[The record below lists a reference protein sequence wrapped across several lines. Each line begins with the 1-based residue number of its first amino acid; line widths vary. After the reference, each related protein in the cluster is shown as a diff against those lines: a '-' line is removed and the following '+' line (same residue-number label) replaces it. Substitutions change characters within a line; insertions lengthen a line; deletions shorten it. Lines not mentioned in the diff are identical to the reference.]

1 MGITGTM
8 NFGSAEPPR
17 NFDGLDGWFAALTRP
32 SALTELGVL
41 LVCVMLAWLV
51 ARLASRARR
60 LTGDSSILF
69 GRRIVDGVLFP
80 LLLLS
85 FAYVGQTLLLR
96 VFPLAVFKVAIPV
109 LVALALIRLGVKVL
123 QVAFKNA
130 PLVRALERSISWLV
144 WIAMVLWVSGLLGV
158 ILDELDEI
166 KWRVGGSLIS
176 VRTLLEGV
184 VTASVVLLI
193 SLWISG
199 TAMAAG
205 PGLAAMPRAAFA
217 IS

>member
-1 MGITGTM
+1 M

-193 SLWISG
+193 SLWIS
-199 TAMAAG
+199 AANCRC
-205 PGLAAMPRAAFA
+205 ARR
-217 IS
+217 